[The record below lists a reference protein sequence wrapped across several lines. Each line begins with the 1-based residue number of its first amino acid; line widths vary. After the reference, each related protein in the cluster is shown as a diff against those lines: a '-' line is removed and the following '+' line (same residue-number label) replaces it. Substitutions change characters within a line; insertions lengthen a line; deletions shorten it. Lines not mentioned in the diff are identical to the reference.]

1 MSRRAGFS
9 LIELMTVLV
18 ILGIIAGFSAPAVVK
33 ALSGWNLHTSKELM
47 LSEFKLLR
55 ERAVAQGRPLHI
67 WCSPGSSSYFFR
79 NPTTNLWVAAPPLP
93 NRVTFYSV
101 SFTPT
106 TISPYETFMQPNGTS
121 GKSGTIILTNNKGV
135 KDTLVVNL
143 SGWVGE
149 P

>member
-9 LIELMTVLV
+9 LVELMTVIV

-55 ERAVAQGRPLHI
+55 ERSVAQGRTLGI
-67 WCSPGSSSYFFR
+67 WCSPGSGTYFFK
-79 NPTTNLWVAAPPLP
+79 NPTTGLWVAAPQLP

-101 SFTPT
+101 SFSPGTP
-106 TISPYETFMQPNGTS
+106 YDNYMQPNGTAQ
-121 GKSGTIILTNNKGV
+121 KSGTIILANNKGV
-135 KDTLVVNL
+135 KDTLVVSL